1 VSRLPLVPE
10 NGGDDL
16 LAPVFERFI
25 QAGRPVPELYRTLG
39 NAPKMLA
46 AWTAFAW
53 PLRNDSTT
61 DRGLRELVIMRV
73 AQLTSA
79 SYEWVSHWPMAI
91 QYGLTREHLGELK
104 DWRLSAL
111 FSESQRLVLKLTDE
125 LTQDV
130 GVTDETWERLAAD
143 YDPGEIV
150 ELVLTVAFYSCVSRV
165 LGAIQLEPESD
176 PDDLLSLM

>member
-1 VSRLPLVPE
+1 VPE
-10 NGGDDL
+10 DGGDDL

-25 QAGRPVPELYRTLG
+25 QSGRPVPELYRSLG

-53 PLRNDSTT
+53 PLRTEATT

-73 AQLTSA
+73 AQLTNA

-91 QYGLTREHLGELK
+91 QFGLTRDHLSELK

-111 FSESQRLVLKLTDE
+111 FTDSQRLILKLTDE

-130 GVTDETWERLAAD
+130 EVTDETWERLTAE
-143 YDPGEIV
+143 YDSGEII
-150 ELVLTVAFYSCVSRV
+150 ELVLTAAFYSCVSRV
-165 LGAIQLEPESD
+165 LSAIQLKPEQD
-176 PDDLLSLM
+176 PDDVLSLM

>member
-10 NGGDDL
+10 EGGDDL
-16 LAPVFERFI
+16 LAPVFERFT
-25 QAGRPVPELYRTLG
+25 QAGRPVPSLYRSLG

-53 PLRNDSTT
+53 PLRTEAVT

-73 AQLTSA
+73 AQLTKA

-91 QYGLTREHLGELK
+91 QFGLTREHLVELR

-111 FSESQRLVLKLTDE
+111 FSDSQRLILRLTDE

-130 GVTDETWERLAAD
+130 DVTDETWDLLAAE
-143 YDPGEIV
+143 YEPGEIV
-150 ELVLTVAFYSCVSRV
+150 ELVLTVAFYACVSRV
-165 LGAIQLEPESD
+165 LSAIRLTPEAD
-176 PDDLLSLM
+176 PDGVLPLM